1 MFIHNVLLL
10 MSYTTKLLTAKLYHT
25 LSQLLIQHCAVHVV
39 PESLPASDAA
49 SVSYYIAMACDCAKT
64 GKEHACCIRDSRTQ
78 SLSLVLDGY
87 VNTIFLMPELSVL
100 A

>member
-64 GKEHACCIRDSRTQ
+64 GKGACMLHQGLPDSESLFGFGWIR
-78 SLSLVLDGY
+78 
-87 VNTIFLMPELSVL
+87 
-100 A
+100 